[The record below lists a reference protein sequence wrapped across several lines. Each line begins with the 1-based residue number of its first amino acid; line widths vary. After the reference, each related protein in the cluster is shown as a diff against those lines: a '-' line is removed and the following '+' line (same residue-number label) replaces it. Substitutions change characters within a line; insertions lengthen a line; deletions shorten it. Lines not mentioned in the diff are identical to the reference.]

1 MKTLI
6 RTELL
11 KLRTTRTP
19 VLLVGGGVALVVAGA
34 SGLLSRKDLSDP
46 AITSDAAAH
55 VGLTSLFALV
65 LGILAVAGEYRHRT
79 ISDAYLVSPHRGRVL
94 AAKAIV
100 YAVAGAVLG
109 VLAAVAALL
118 TAVAWFAAR
127 GGSLDLSSAELWRT
141 LAGGALWDVAF
152 AIIGVGL
159 GAVVR
164 NLVGAIAGALA
175 WLAVVEGVVG
185 QLLGS
190 GLSRWLPFA
199 AGSSVGRLP
208 SSTGD
213 GLPQAGAVLV
223 LAAYTCAFLLAA
235 QLTIDRDVT

>member
-1 MKTLI
+1 MITLL

-11 KLRTTRTP
+11 KLRTTRAP
-19 VLLVGGGVALVVAGA
+19 LLLIGGGMALVVVGA

-46 AITSDAAAH
+46 TLTAKAAAH

-79 ISDAYLVSPHRGRVL
+79 ISDAYLINPHRGRVL
-94 AAKAIV
+94 AAKAVV
-100 YAVAGAVLG
+100 YTVAGGVLG
-109 VLAAVAALL
+109 LLAAAMALL
-118 TAVAWFAAR
+118 TTVVWFTAR
-127 GGSLDLSSAELWRT
+127 GGSLDLSGAELWRT
-141 LAGGALWDVAF
+141 LAGGVGWDMAF
-152 AIIGVGL
+152 AAIGVGL

-164 NLVGAIAGALA
+164 NLAGAVAGALA

-199 AGSSVGRLP
+199 AGSSVGRVP
-208 SSTGD
+208 AGVRD
-213 GLPQAGAVLV
+213 GLPQAGAVVV
-223 LAAYTCAFLLAA
+223 LAAYTGVFLLAA
-235 QLTIDRDVT
+235 QLTVDRDVS